1 VDPSSINGDQNLT
14 VTLLGDQNTAG
25 TILGVLDN
33 YNHTGGTPL
42 VGSIDN
48 EIEISKNPLASTGP
62 ATAIRIGDMVSSRA
76 SVGGT
81 ITP

>member
-1 VDPSSINGDQNLT
+1 VDPSSINADQNLT
-14 VTLLGDQNTAG
+14 VTLLGNQNTPG

-33 YNHTGGTPL
+33 TAVGTPL

-48 EIEISKNPLASTGP
+48 EIELSKNPAAGP
-62 ATAIRIGDMVSSRA
+62 ATAIRIHDMVSSRS